1 MRGRVVKSRA
11 IQQPEGKEGEE
22 NQCEPD
28 STSGKQ
34 RKGRVEKQSR
44 AISLK
49 ARGEEER
56 QCEPVGTWR
65 KQVKRSLLLSTAT
78 RRGLARACLSSSPL
92 AFRHPVLHPLPPPYP
107 SGIQCFTLF
116 LPPTLPAPHS
126 SFSVPPSLQ
135 ATSPTPHFLH
145 FPPNPP

>member
-1 MRGRVVKSRA
+1 MKKMRGRVVKSRA

-49 ARGEEER
+49 ARGGER
-56 QCEPVGTWR
+56 KTM
-65 KQVKRSLLLSTAT
+65 
-78 RRGLARACLSSSPL
+78 
-92 AFRHPVLHPLPPPYP
+92 
-107 SGIQCFTLF
+107 
-116 LPPTLPAPHS
+116 
-126 SFSVPPSLQ
+126 
-135 ATSPTPHFLH
+135 
-145 FPPNPP
+145 